1 MRSFTLSISLSFTAF
16 LFGKE
21 QIKPMSQAD
30 YVALWSNVAVEHMQD
45 YRIPASITLAQGIL
59 ESGNGNSPLATQANN
74 HFGIKCHE
82 WTGDKI
88 YFDDDQKN
96 ECFRKYASADESY
109 KDHSLFLTT
118 KQRYKSLFQLPVDDY
133 KSWANGLKTAGYAT
147 SSTYATKLIDLIE
160 RLKLYEYDE
169 KTPAN
174 LGKELLAKEIESSKP
189 SAKNTIDAEAG
200 IYKTHTVKTHH
211 NDLKYVVAR
220 KGDTFN
226 KISKEL
232 NVAMWQL
239 YKYNDYGPKKDL
251 LEEGDIVYIEPKRM
265 KSKDK
270 NATFITKKEMTIRE
284 VSQIEGIKVNA
295 LMKLNAL
302 TSEES
307 IVPKGQKVL
316 LR

>member
-1 MRSFTLSISLSFTAF
+1 MRSITLSISLSLTAF

-21 QIKPMSQAD
+21 PVKPMSQAD
-30 YVALWSNVAVEHMQD
+30 YVSIWSNVAVEHMQD

-82 WTGDKI
+82 WTGEKM
-88 YFDDDQKN
+88 YFDDDQKQ
-96 ECFRKYASADESY
+96 ECFRKYPNADDSY

-118 KQRYKSLFQLPVDDY
+118 KPRYKTLFQLPVDDY

-189 SAKNTIDAEAG
+189 TKAQSIDADAAV
-200 IYKTHTVKTHH
+200 YKAHAVKTHK
-211 NDLKYVVAR
+211 NDLNYIVAR
-220 KGDTFN
+220 KGDTYY
-226 KISKEL
+226 KISQEL
-232 NVAMWQL
+232 KVAMWQL
-239 YKYNDYGPKKDL
+239 YKYNDFGPKKDL
-251 LEEGDIVYIEPKRM
+251 LEEGDIIYLEPKRL
-265 KSKDK
+265 KAKDK
-270 NATFITKKEMTIRE
+270 NASYITKREMTIRE
-284 VSQIEGIKVNA
+284 ISQIEGIKVSS

>member
-1 MRSFTLSISLSFTAF
+1 MRSITLSISLSFTAF

-21 QIKPMSQAD
+21 PVKPMSQAD
-30 YVALWSNVAVEHMQD
+30 YVSIWSNVAVEHMQD

-82 WTGDKI
+82 WTGEKM
-88 YFDDDQKN
+88 YFDDDQKQ
-96 ECFRKYASADESY
+96 ECFRKYPNADESY

-118 KQRYKSLFQLPVDDY
+118 KPRYKTLFQLPVDDY

-147 SSTYATKLIDLIE
+147 SSTYTTKLIDLIE

-189 SAKNTIDAEAG
+189 TSSQSIDAEAAV
-200 IYKTHTVKTHH
+200 YKTHAVKTHK
-211 NDLKYVVAR
+211 NELNYIVAR
-220 KGDTFN
+220 KGDTYY
-226 KISKEL
+226 KISQEL

-239 YKYNDYGPKKDL
+239 YKYNDFGPKKDL
-251 LEEGDIVYIEPKRM
+251 LEEGDVIYLEPKRL
-265 KSKDK
+265 KAKDK
-270 NATFITKKEMTIRE
+270 NASYITKRDMTIRE
-284 VSQIEGIKVNA
+284 ISQLEGIKVSS
-295 LMKLNAL
+295 LMKFNAL